1 MIVGNDE
8 LDAAQ
13 TAIGQRAEEPGPED
27 LGLGGTRGDAQN
39 FAAAIG
45 VDADS
50 DYDGDTADPTALPR
64 FQVGGVDPQVGP
76 MALDRSA
83 EERLDALVDVL
94 AQTRDLALRDAS
106 AAHGLDQV
114 VD

>member
-1 MIVGNDE
+1 
-8 LDAAQ
+8 
-13 TAIGQRAEEPGPED
+13 
-27 LGLGGTRGDAQN
+27 
-39 FAAAIG
+39 
-45 VDADS
+45 
-50 DYDGDTADPTALPR
+50 
-64 FQVGGVDPQVGP
+64 